1 MGKHRLLVT
10 FIVLILSMILIACS
24 GDTESEGKAE
34 DGEKKGTIT
43 LYSPNIAAMDNVI
56 LAKFEEETGIK
67 VERVSGGAGELL
79 KRVEAEADN
88 PMGDVFWAGG
98 ADSFEAYSEY
108 FEPYER
114 KEQDKIEPSLL
125 MSKDNSW
132 APFHAIPTVIIY
144 NKDMVDEGEIE
155 GWADLLDEKWKGNI
169 AFADP
174 TKSSSA
180 YTQLYTMLLAFA
192 DDGKEGWG
200 YVEDFVDIL
209 DGKIL
214 SGSGLVPK
222 AVSDGEF
229 AIGLTLEGEAIRF
242 IEGGSN
248 MGIVYPKEGTAVRP
262 SGSGLIKGSKNPE
275 EAKQFLDFLLS
286 VEVQEII
293 QEDFHSRS
301 VRTDVEPT
309 EGLKSIDEIEKVDYD
324 IEYSAENRDDIM
336 EGFTDLIK
344 R

>member
-1 MGKHRLLVT
+1 MRRSKLWLMVSTILVAFLLV
-10 FIVLILSMILIACS
+10 ACGGEKETS
-24 GDTESEGKAE
+24 KEGKN
-34 DGEKKGTIT
+34 GSVT

-56 LAKFEEETGIK
+56 ISKFEEETGIK

-114 KEQDKIEPSLL
+114 EELDKVEESLL
-125 MSKDNSW
+125 MSSDNSW

-144 NKDMVDEGEIE
+144 NKDMVDEEEIE
-155 GWADLLDEKWKGNI
+155 GWEDLLNEKWKGDI

-174 TKSSSA
+174 TKSSSG
-180 YTQLYTMLLAFA
+180 YTQLYTMLLAFG
-192 DDGKEGWG
+192 DDGQDGWG
-200 YVEDFVDIL
+200 YVDDFIDIL

-222 AVSDGEF
+222 SVSDGEF
-229 AIGLTLEGEAIRF
+229 AIGLTLEGEALRF
-242 IEGGSN
+242 IDGGSN

-275 EAKQFLDFLLS
+275 EAKEFLDFLLTE
-286 VEVQEII
+286 EVQEII

-301 VRTDVEPT
+301 VRTDVEPV
-309 EGLKSIDEIEKVDYD
+309 EGLMSTDEIEKVDYD

-336 EGFTDLIK
+336 NEFNDLIK